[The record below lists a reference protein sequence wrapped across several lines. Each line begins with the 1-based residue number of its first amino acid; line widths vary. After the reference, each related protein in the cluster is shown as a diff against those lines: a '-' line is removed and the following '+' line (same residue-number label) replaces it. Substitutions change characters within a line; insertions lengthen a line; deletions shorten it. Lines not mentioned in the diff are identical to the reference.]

1 MIDLEHLN
9 SVRTLVSPD
18 AHVDTFSWSHDST
31 SIIYHLLSH
40 SDAESTSQPVTE
52 AIVSID
58 TGAVRHTFTHPSLPG
73 RPTVWRSSEDLI
85 FLQNRSSKL
94 LSSRALWLRDVAGS
108 APVHLAYGDN
118 EDALHIVNLN
128 TKSQYATQVAS
139 GLQSRIEVF
148 DADNKSFIAFETN
161 EEDIG
166 QWDMKLLDDGHYVF
180 VAVRSSAVH
189 GEPLDIWS
197 GKTQYGMRGSLA
209 TKLSSHHTWLSP
221 RKVPVT
227 QPFYWTASDGQ
238 SLQGVISYPKGV
250 ELRKLPTVVVPHGGP
265 TAYVFVSCVSDLCFI
280 NFVRRD
286 TLHLSFGKD
295 FILCQLEVA
304 DNFYR
309 PEDWSWRHFLASNG
323 YLVFSPN
330 YRGSK
335 RISYIRTSPVF
346 VHPWSKA

>member
-1 MIDLEHLN
+1 
-9 SVRTLVSPD
+9 LVSTNT
-18 AHVDTFSWSHDST
+18 HVDTFSWSHDST

-73 RPTVWRSSEDLI
+73 RPTVWRSSEDLV
-85 FLQNRSSKL
+85 FLQNRSFKL
-94 LSSRALWLRDVAGS
+94 LSSRALWFRDIAGS

-128 TKSQYATQVAS
+128 TKSQYAIQVAS
-139 GLQSRIEVF
+139 GLRSRIEVF
-148 DADNKSFIAFETN
+148 DADNKSFIVFETN

-197 GKTQYGMRGSLA
+197 GCPLRKCRSPSLS
-209 TKLSSHHTWLSP
+209 TGLLRTDKVCKLLSP
-221 RKVPVT
+221 TPRALNCVNY
-227 QPFYWTASDGQ
+227 QPLSFLMAGQ
-238 SLQGVISYPKGV
+238 RRTYSVSCISENPSISY
-250 ELRKLPTVVVPHGGP
+250 
-265 TAYVFVSCVSDLCFI
+265 LCFI
-280 NFVRRD
+280 NFVRRG
-286 TLHLSFGKD
+286 TLHLSF
-295 FILCQLEVA
+295 
-304 DNFYR
+304 
-309 PEDWSWRHFLASNG
+309 EDWSWRHFLASNG

-330 YRGSK
+330 YRG
-335 RISYIRTSPVF
+335 T
-346 VHPWSKA
+346 